1 MKNSRPQPCIQA
13 DKTKVVPEP
22 VEGAVARHLFP
33 ESFDHFNM
41 CVKIQKREKS
51 RRRLLNPEKSYK
63 WPFSIKL
70 RGAPVAVVER
80 RHSAPHAFVP
90 TLVFARPLQR
100 AQINR
105 SLILDKV
112 QTVFGAILQAALF
125 HAFLIVRRMIA
136 DGRLSLAHD

>member
-1 MKNSRPQPCIQA
+1 MATETASLVLHKHNSDC
-13 DKTKVVPEP
+13 
-22 VEGAVARHLFP
+22 
-33 ESFDHFNM
+33 
-41 CVKIQKREKS
+41 
-51 RRRLLNPEKSYK
+51 Y
-63 WPFSIKL
+63 FSIKL

-112 QTVFGAILQAALF
+112 QTVCKNLFRLGDLTSLFRTFGAILQAALF